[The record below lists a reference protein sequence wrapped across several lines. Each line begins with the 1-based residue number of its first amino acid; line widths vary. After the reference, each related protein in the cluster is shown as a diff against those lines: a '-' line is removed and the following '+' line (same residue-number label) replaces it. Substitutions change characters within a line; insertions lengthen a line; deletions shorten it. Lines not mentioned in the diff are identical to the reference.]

1 MDEEKLRIRTKMIK
15 KKSVKWLVILPLA
28 LLVILWTVWGN
39 TALETTRIQI
49 VSERIPASF
58 DGWRIAQVSDL
69 HNAEFGEENGDL
81 LKLLQAEQPDM
92 IALTGDLVDSVHTDM
107 DRAVK
112 FAGEAVQI
120 APCYFVTGNHE
131 ARLKEQYEELEQRL
145 EEIGVTVL
153 RDEAVNLEREGGSIQ
168 LIGLDDPRFEEQ
180 DEELEDSLAYFE
192 EKLSAMELADSY
204 RILLSHRPETFG
216 AYVSQQIDLVLT
228 GHAHGGQF
236 RLPVIGGV
244 IAPNQGLFPKYD
256 AGLYTEGKTNMIVSR
271 GLGNSVLP
279 FRLNNRPEVV
289 IVTFCVP

>member
-15 KKSVKWLVILPLA
+15 KKSMKWPVILSLA
-28 LLVILWTVWGN
+28 LLAILWTAWGN

-81 LKLLQAEQPDM
+81 INLLQAEQPDM

-216 AYVSQQIDLVLT
+216 VYVSQQIDLVLT

-256 AGLYTEGKTNMIVSR
+256 AGLYAEGKTNMIVSR
-271 GLGNSVLP
+271 GLGNSILP
-279 FRLNNRPEVV
+279 FRVNNRPEVV

>member
-1 MDEEKLRIRTKMIK
+1 MLPELLTSPKL
-15 KKSVKWLVILPLA
+15 
-28 LLVILWTVWGN
+28 
-39 TALETTRIQI
+39 TA
-49 VSERIPASF
+49 
-58 DGWRIAQVSDL
+58 DW
-69 HNAEFGEENGDL
+69 
-81 LKLLQAEQPDM
+81 
-92 IALTGDLVDSVHTDM
+92 
-107 DRAVK
+107 
-112 FAGEAVQI
+112 
-120 APCYFVTGNHE
+120 
-131 ARLKEQYEELEQRL
+131 EQRL

-153 RDEAVNLEREGGSIQ
+153 RDEAVNLERGGGSIQ

>member
-112 FAGEAVQI
+112 FAGEAAQI